1 MVWLIFLQRAV
12 SPQARMVRDA
22 LEDGAKER
30 IMVRFYRLSLV
41 VRMTTLV
48 MLMSVAGAAFAQEN
62 PDAAGGG
69 DGFLDYGESPG
80 FVVTASRTPE
90 DAASAPAFVTVITA
104 DQIAESGAASVVDVL
119 ETVPGVRFTDGTAGP
134 GSESVSM
141 RGFGE
146 NSFGRVLVLVD
157 GKRLNNPDMQGI
169 NWNAI
174 PLAAIERIEVLD
186 GSASVQY
193 GNNAVG
199 GVINIITKK
208 AGERRTT
215 LEMAGGSFSSNKA
228 AISHFE
234 PAEWGS
240 FSLTAEHTG
249 TAGYRERQGAQVTNL
264 TGGAVID
271 ISDALRLSADMSFAD
286 LFYQLPGGLTKD
298 EFDDDPTQAKYT
310 AYDSNW
316 NPFRAYNGDDEISEQ
331 HIGGG
336 LGLEFFP
343 SDTLR
348 INIPLSYLGKFSKNN
363 TSSMSTFMDK
373 NVTSLEARPQVTA
386 NFNISKIPLRLS
398 GGVDF
403 YYANLDNTIYGDKAR
418 TVETINITIDEI
430 NAAPYMAAKIDVL
443 PVLFLSG
450 GIRYDAVFFDVAT
463 DPETV
468 SDSKDYDAL
477 VWDAGIV
484 FKPFAN
490 LKIYAKTGSLFRYP
504 FTDEFASIY
513 GTQYDTF
520 NADLKPEKGFNA
532 EAGITYQLSKILE
545 ANANFYYLTLDDEL
559 YLDENGSNTNK
570 KDETRRLGANLG
582 VKSQPV
588 SFLELE
594 AGADWVNAVILDD
607 DEHEIP
613 LVPAFT
619 MYAALTGKF
628 PFGLRIGPSFEYRGP
643 SYRGGD
649 LANSQEK
656 IDGYFLLG
664 ISARYVLDKGARRF
678 ALQCDIKNLLDTSY
692 APGVYWNSYSGS
704 AYYPGD
710 GRSVNVSLQYRF

>member
-1 MVWLIFLQRAV
+1 
-12 SPQARMVRDA
+12 
-22 LEDGAKER
+22 
-30 IMVRFYRLSLV
+30 MVRFYRLSLV
-41 VRMTTLV
+41 VMMTSLAG
-48 MLMSVAGAAFAQEN
+48 MSFAQEN
-62 PDAAGGG
+62 SVEAGGG
-69 DGFLDYGESPG
+69 DEFLDYGESPG
-80 FVVTASRTPE
+80 LVVTASRTPE
-90 DAASAPAFVTVITA
+90 DAAAAPAFVTVITA
-104 DQIAESGAASVVDVL
+104 DEIAESGAASVVDVL
-119 ETVPGVRFTDGTAGP
+119 ETVPGVRFTNGTAGP

-157 GKRLNNPDMQGI
+157 GKRLNNPDMKGA

-193 GNNAVG
+193 GNSAVG

-215 LEMAGGSFSSNKA
+215 LETAGGSFLSNKS

-298 EFDDDPTQAKYT
+298 EFEDDPTKAV
-310 AYDSNW
+310 NW
-316 NPFRAYNGDDEISEQ
+316 GDEISER

-343 SDTLR
+343 NDTLL
-348 INIPLSYLGKFSKNN
+348 INIPFSYLGQFIHSDVDSGYSPSYSNRN
-363 TSSMSTFMDK
+363 TNAF
-373 NVTSLEARPQVTA
+373 EARPQITA
-386 NFNISKIPLRLS
+386 NFGISKIPLRLS

-403 YYANLDNTIYGDKAR
+403 YYANLDNTIYGDEAR
-418 TVETINITIDEI
+418 SVKIINVIIDEI
-430 NAAPYMAAKIDVL
+430 NAAPYVSARVDVL

-450 GIRYDAVFFDVAT
+450 GIRYDAVFFDVTT

-484 FKPFAN
+484 FKPLAY

-513 GTQYDTF
+513 GTSLDKF

-532 EAGITYQLSKILE
+532 EAGLMFQRSKILE
-545 ANANFYYLTLDDEL
+545 ANANFYYLTLEDEL
-559 YLDENGSNTNK
+559 YLDENGSNTNM
-570 KDETRRLGANLG
+570 KDGTRRIGANFG
-582 VKSQPV
+582 VKSQPI
-588 SFLELE
+588 SFLEIE
-594 AGADWVNAVILDD
+594 AEADWVNAVILDD

-619 MYAALTGKF
+619 LYTALTGKF
-628 PFGLRIGPSFEYRGP
+628 PFGLKIGPSLEYRGP
-643 SYRGGD
+643 SYPGGD
-649 LANSQEK
+649 VTNTLEK

-664 ISARYVLDKGARRF
+664 VSARYVFDKDARHF
-678 ALQCDIKNLLDTSY
+678 AVQCDIKNLLNTSY
-692 APGVYWNSYSGS
+692 TSNVFWG

>member
-1 MVWLIFLQRAV
+1 
-12 SPQARMVRDA
+12 MVREA

-30 IMVRFYRLSLV
+30 IMVRFYRLSLF
-41 VRMTTLV
+41 V
-48 MLMSVAGAAFAQEN
+48 MLASLAGAASAQEN
-62 PDAAGGG
+62 PNEAGGG

-80 FVVTASRTPE
+80 LVVTASRTPE
-90 DAASAPAFVTVITA
+90 DAVSAPAFVTVITA
-104 DQIAESGAASVVDVL
+104 DQIAESGAVNVVDVL
-119 ETVPGVRFTDGTAGP
+119 ETVPGVRFTNGMSGP

-193 GNNAVG
+193 GNSAVG

-215 LEMAGGSFSSNKA
+215 LETAGGSFLSNKA

-271 ISDALRLSADMSFAD
+271 ISDALRLSADASFAD

-298 EFDDDPTQAKYT
+298 EFEDDPTQAKYT
-310 AYDSNW
+310 DSSNW
-316 NPFRAYNGDDEISEQ
+316 PSTSREFNGGDEISER

-336 LGLEFFP
+336 LGIEFFP
-343 SDTLR
+343 NDTLR
-348 INIPLSYLGKFSKNN
+348 INIPLSYLGKFGKNN
-363 TSSMSTFMDK
+363 TSSMSSFMDK
-373 NVTSLEARPQVTA
+373 NVSSLEARPQVTA
-386 NFNISKIPLRLS
+386 NFGISKIPLRLS

-403 YYANLDNTIYGDKAR
+403 YYANLDNTIYGDEAR
-418 TVETINITIDEI
+418 SVKTVNVIIDEI
-430 NAAPYMAAKIDVL
+430 NAAPYVSARVDIL

-450 GIRYDAVFFDVAT
+450 GIRYDAVFFDIAT

-484 FKPFAN
+484 FKPVAN

-513 GTQYDTF
+513 GTSLDKF
-520 NADLKPEKGFNA
+520 NADLKPEKGFTA
-532 EAGITYQLSKILE
+532 EAGLMFQRSKILE
-545 ANANFYYLTLDDEL
+545 ANANFYYLTLEDEL
-559 YLDENGSNTNK
+559 YADENASNTNM
-570 KDETRRLGANLG
+570 KDETRRIGANLG

-588 SFLELE
+588 SFLEIE

-619 MYAALTGKF
+619 LYAALTGKF
-628 PFGLRIGPSFEYRGP
+628 PFGLRIGPTFEYRGP
-643 SYRGGD
+643 SYPGGD
-649 LANSQEK
+649 LTNSQDK

-664 ISARYVLDKGARRF
+664 ISARYVLDKDSRRF
-678 ALQCDIKNLLDTSY
+678 ALQCDVKNLLDTSY